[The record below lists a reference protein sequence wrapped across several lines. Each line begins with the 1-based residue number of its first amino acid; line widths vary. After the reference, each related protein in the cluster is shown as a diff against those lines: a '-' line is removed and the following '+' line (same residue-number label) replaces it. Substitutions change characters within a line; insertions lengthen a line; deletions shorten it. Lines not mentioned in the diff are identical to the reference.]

1 MSRFAVSTTPIHALH
16 VIERQ
21 RIADER
27 GSLSR
32 LFCSSEL
39 ESAGWGASIAQINYT
54 VTRKQG
60 AVRGFHYQRP
70 PHAEMKLISC
80 LRGEVWDV
88 AVDLRHGS
96 RTFLRWHAERL
107 SGENQKA
114 LLIPQGFAHGFQAMT
129 DEVEL
134 LYLHSAHYQP
144 AAEGGLHFRD
154 PRLGVAWPLPVTAV
168 SARDDQFP
176 ALSPDFVGLTL

>member
-1 MSRFAVSTTPIHALH
+1 MSRFAVSTTPIDGLH

-32 LFCSSEL
+32 LFCSNEL
-39 ESAGWGASIAQINYT
+39 ESAGWRAPVAQINYT

-60 AVRGFHYQRP
+60 TVRGFHYQRP
-70 PHAEMKLISC
+70 PYTEMKLISC
-80 LRGEVWDV
+80 LRGEILDV
-88 AVDLRHGS
+88 AVDLRRGS
-96 RTFLRWHAERL
+96 QTFLRWHAELL
-107 SGENQKA
+107 SGDNQRA
-114 LLIPQGFAHGFQAMT
+114 LLIPEGFAHGFQAIT
-129 DEVEL
+129 DDVEL

-154 PRLGVAWPLPVTAV
+154 PLLGVEWPLPVTTV
-168 SARDDQFP
+168 SARDDRFP
-176 ALSPDFVGLTL
+176 MLSPDFVGLTL